1 VWVQRQRL
9 SIKFRMLPVEP
20 AEGSEVSVSRL
31 PALEALRGGI
41 GVRDRQGGGVQMRR
55 MAEM

>member
-1 VWVQRQRL
+1 
-9 SIKFRMLPVEP
+9 VEP